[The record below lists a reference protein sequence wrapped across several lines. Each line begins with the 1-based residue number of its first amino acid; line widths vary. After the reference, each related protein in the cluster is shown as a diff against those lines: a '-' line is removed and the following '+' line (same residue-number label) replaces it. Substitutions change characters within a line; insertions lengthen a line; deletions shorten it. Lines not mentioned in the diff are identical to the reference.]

1 MLEVVLVLQ
10 NLFLLKI
17 KYLLLQVRAYLLQLD
32 NLLIFLMGSFYNGFQ
47 TSYDI
52 NGTDLGGYSEYDRL
66 NSSAGN
72 MGSSI
77 KDGETITTSDVPY
90 IDGMITTLK
99 SLIDLPNTIN
109 TIMNK
114 IGTETKLPSYVI
126 PTINTMIVVLIGFG
140 IGSIIWRWEM

>member
-1 MLEVVLVLQ
+1 MTGV
-10 NLFLLKI
+10 
-17 KYLLLQVRAYLLQLD
+17 
-32 NLLIFLMGSFYNGFQ
+32 GSFYNSFQ

-66 NSSAGN
+66 NSSAGD